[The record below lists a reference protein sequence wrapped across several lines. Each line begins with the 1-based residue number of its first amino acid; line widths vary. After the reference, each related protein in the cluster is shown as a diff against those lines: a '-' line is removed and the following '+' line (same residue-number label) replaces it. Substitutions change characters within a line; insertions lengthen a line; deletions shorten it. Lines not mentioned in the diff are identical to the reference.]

1 MFIEFSQKNSII
13 SVNKNHESR
22 GGARGGLGAISQA
35 EHANPPSESEKRFFF
50 GDFWH
55 L

>member
-1 MFIEFSQKNSII
+1 MQELTHALFKDSKVIGA
-13 SVNKNHESR
+13 ESR
-22 GGARGGLGAISQA
+22 GGAQGRARGLKVKG
-35 EHANPPSESEKRFFF
+35 EKRFFF